1 MTFSVKCSVPRPHI
15 PISKLAVS
23 ESYDTYISRS
33 FQVTREIL
41 TECKNLGTVELGTC
55 FFKISTKCLPKLLA
69 VTFFFG
75 DDYIYIS
82 SYFSLFKSVRESQ
95 AAYHRQRSVL

>member
-1 MTFSVKCSVPRPHI
+1 MTFSVNCSVPRPHI

-55 FFKISTKCLPKLLA
+55 LCKISTKCFNELLA
-69 VTFFFG
+69 IT
-75 DDYIYIS
+75 
-82 SYFSLFKSVRESQ
+82 LFWR
-95 AAYHRQRSVL
+95 